1 MSLLLRFQDRP
12 RYELRRLTL
21 ALAGICRSIS
31 ASDTGTQKRFS
42 RFSNAVDRALPLMR
56 ETGPGRTSLLAQLE
70 TAGGCL
76 ERTFLDLRL
85 YELKPDDES
94 IEVLLFT
101 ERALRLHAD
110 FIARP
115 ASNAAEEAAKNT
127 SSASK
132 SLALAIRAAKTDNGD
147 FIHNLK
153 FSRIYSGLEK
163 TIYSVNDY
171 TELLARTF

>member
-1 MSLLLRFQDRP
+1 MSLLLRFQDQP

-21 ALAGICRSIS
+21 TLAEICRSIA
-31 ASDTGTQKRFS
+31 ASGAGTQKRFT
-42 RFSNAVDRALPLMR
+42 RFSNAVTRARPLMR
-56 ETGPGRTSLLAQLE
+56 ETGPGRTGLLAQLE
-70 TAGGCL
+70 TAGACL

-85 YELKPDDES
+85 HELKPDDES

-101 ERALRLHAD
+101 ERALQLHAD
-110 FIARP
+110 FISRP
-115 ASNAAEEAAKNT
+115 ASNTSAEAAKNL

-132 SLALAIRAAKTDNGD
+132 GLALALRAVKTDDAN
-147 FIHNLK
+147 FIPNLK

-163 TIYSVNDY
+163 TVCAVNDY